1 MTSSFL
7 VGAPRCGS
15 MIVTAMDSRIT
26 IDENRFA
33 GNAAPVR
40 THVHEMPSGGAIF
53 EIQINRPEMHNSVN
67 GAAAALLLEA
77 WSRFRDDDHLTV
89 AILHGAGDRAFCS
102 GADLTALDSLVDINA
117 DPEAAVKSGTGP
129 MGGSRIVQR
138 KPVITVTHGYTYAG
152 GLELF
157 CHGHIR
163 IAEKQALFSVA
174 CRRWGVPL
182 VDGGT
187 VYLPRLLGQA
197 QALPLIITGQRIRA
211 QRAYEIGLVWEI
223 TAKGRGL
230 ARAFRVAEQIC
241 VQPRDAMFAD
251 LTSAIDGAHLGWE
264 EALELEARNI
274 YPVLKSDS
282 FREGVARFNRGERFW
297 FL

>member
-1 MTSSFL
+1 MAGLEPQT
-7 VGAPRCGS
+7 
-15 MIVTAMDSRIT
+15 
-26 IDENRFA
+26 NRFD

-40 THVHEMPSGGAIF
+40 TCVHPAEGGAVF
-53 EIQINRPEMHNSVN
+53 EIQINRPDIHNCVD
-67 GAAAALLLEA
+67 GEAARLLLEA
-77 WSRFRDDDHLTV
+77 WQRFRDDDTLTV

-102 GADLTALDSLVDINA
+102 GADLTALETLVEANA
-117 DPEAAVKSGTGP
+117 DAARIQEIVREGTGP

-138 KPVITVTHGYTYAG
+138 KPVITVTQGYTYAG

-211 QRAYEIGLVWEI
+211 QRAFEIGLVWEL

-241 VQPRDAMFAD
+241 KQPRDALMAD
-251 LTSAIDGAHLGWE
+251 LASAIDGAHLSME
-264 EALELEARNI
+264 AALEREAQNI
-274 YPVLKSDS
+274 YPVIRSDS

>member
-1 MTSSFL
+1 M
-7 VGAPRCGS
+7 GS
-15 MIVTAMDSRIT
+15 DFTLDDA
-26 IDENRFA
+26 RFA
-33 GNAAPVR
+33 GCETAPVR
-40 THVHEMPSGGAIF
+40 THVHAVSGGAIF

-67 GAAAALLLEA
+67 GAAAALLLAA
-77 WSRFRDDDHLTV
+77 WRRFRDDDDLTV

-102 GADLTALDSLVDINA
+102 GADLTALGELVDVNA
-117 DPEAAVKSGTGP
+117 DQAGIDAAVRSGTGP
-129 MGGSRIVQR
+129 MGGSRLVQR
-138 KPVITVTHGYTYAG
+138 KPVITVSHGYTYAG

-211 QRAYEIGLVWEI
+211 QRAYEIGLVWEL

-230 ARAFRVAEQIC
+230 LRAFRVAEQIC
-241 VQPRDAMFAD
+241 AQPRDAMLAD
-251 LTSAIDGAHLGWE
+251 LGCAIDGAHLSME
-264 EALELEARNI
+264 AALELEARSI
-274 YPVLKSDS
+274 YPVVRSES

>member
-1 MTSSFL
+1 MPSEFT
-7 VGAPRCGS
+7 V
-15 MIVTAMDSRIT
+15 
-26 IDENRFA
+26 DETRFA
-33 GNAAPVR
+33 GNDAPVR
-40 THVHEMPSGGAIF
+40 THVHAAPGGKIF

-67 GAAAALLLEA
+67 GAAADLLLEA
-77 WSRFRDDDHLTV
+77 WSRFRDDDSLVV

-102 GADLTALDSLVDINA
+102 GADLTALEELVDPQASPA
-117 DPEAAVKSGTGP
+117 DREAAVQNGTGP
-129 MGGSRIVQR
+129 MGGSRIVQL
-138 KPVITVTHGYTYAG
+138 KPVITVTQGYTYAG

-197 QALPLIITGQRIRA
+197 QALPLILTGQRIRA
-211 QRAYEIGLVWEI
+211 QRAYDIGLVWEL

-230 ARAFRVAEQIC
+230 KRAFRVAEQLC
-241 VQPRDAMFAD
+241 AQPRDAMLAD
-251 LTSAIDGAHLGWE
+251 LASVVDGAHLGME
-264 EALELEARNI
+264 DALRLEARNI
-274 YPVLKSDS
+274 DPVVKSDS
-282 FREGVARFNRGERFW
+282 FKQGVARFNRGDRFW

>member
-1 MTSSFL
+1 MGSKIARDAEIRFNGSSFD
-7 VGAPRCGS
+7 V
-15 MIVTAMDSRIT
+15 D
-26 IDENRFA
+26 RFA
-33 GNAAPVR
+33 GNDAPVR
-40 THVHEMPSGGAIF
+40 THVHLVNGGAIF

-67 GAAAALLLEA
+67 GPAAALLLEA
-77 WSRFRDDDHLTV
+77 WSRFRDDDSLTV
-89 AILHGAGDRAFCS
+89 AILHGAGDRSFCS
-102 GADLTALDSLVDINA
+102 GADLTALEELVDPHA
-117 DPEAAVKSGTGP
+117 SPEEIEASVQSGTGP
-129 MGGSRIVQR
+129 MGGSRILQR

-197 QALPLIITGQRIRA
+197 QALPMILTGQRIRA
-211 QRAYEIGLVWEI
+211 QRAYEIGLVWEL

-230 ARAFRVAEQIC
+230 ARAFRVAEQLC
-241 VQPRDAMFAD
+241 VQPRDAMLAD
-251 LTSAIDGAHLGWE
+251 LNSAVDGAHLSME
-264 EALELEARNI
+264 EALRLEARNI
-274 YPVLKSDS
+274 HPVATSDS

-297 FL
+297 FI